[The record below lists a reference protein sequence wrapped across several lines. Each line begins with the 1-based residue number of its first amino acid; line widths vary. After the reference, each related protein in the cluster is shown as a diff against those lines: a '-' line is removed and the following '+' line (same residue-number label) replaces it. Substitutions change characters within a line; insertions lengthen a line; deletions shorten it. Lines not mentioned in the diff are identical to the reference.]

1 MVRNSSRQPSACVIR
16 TGRRRAGNPT
26 WISSA
31 PSRAARQALINTGA
45 SVSFFTNA
53 QLKRKERWGVWKCEA
68 SPLYM
73 GMLLEGLGRATTT
86 AAATADRLLRQALRE
101 SDPDAAFIAVMPEY
115 DTSGTQLIETLRQK
129 TGREILLIN
138 G

>member
-1 MVRNSSRQPSACVIR
+1 M
-16 TGRRRAGNPT
+16 
-26 WISSA
+26 
-31 PSRAARQALINTGA
+31 
-45 SVSFFTNA
+45 SFFTNA

-73 GMLLEGLGRATTT
+73 GMLLEGLGRATSS
-86 AAATADRLLRQALRE
+86 AAATADRLMRQALRE
-101 SDPDAAFIAVMPEY
+101 SDPDAAFIVVMSANNI
-115 DTSGTQLIETLRQK
+115 SGAQLIETLRQK